1 VIHDPQISPAPD
13 ARMSALA
20 RSAADL
26 GFEIVDFSGFLDE
39 VNRHAAGQRDAIG
52 EVSTAAHGVLA
63 ANARMTE
70 GLTGLAR
77 IADETRETVAG
88 SAELLRGSVGQ
99 AREIAAWVQAL
110 SVRMQGMAE
119 ALKAVLASNAEI
131 TSIASQVNILA
142 INAKIEAARA
152 GDAGRGFAVVAEA
165 INELSGRTATAAEGI
180 GARVTALSGQIT
192 EMTDETTEVAT
203 TAEAITASATEADRA
218 VGDIAGAADASAERT
233 ARIQAEQESVSAAID
248 QFLPVFNNIA
258 EIAGATSREV
268 TAATGR
274 VHALVDRSEAMVQA
288 TVSLGGG
295 TKDQRFID
303 RVQADAARIGR
314 AFEAAISRGDID
326 AAALFD
332 RSYAPIPGTD
342 PAQLMAPFTALTDRL
357 LPPIQEE
364 ALGFD
369 PQVVFCAAV
378 DVNGYLPTHNRK
390 FSQPQGRDPVWN
402 AANARNRRLFD
413 DRVGLKA
420 GRNTAPF
427 LVQVYRRDMGGG
439 EFAMMKDASAPITV
453 NGRHWGAL
461 RLAYRIA

>member
-1 VIHDPQISPAPD
+1 MKHDPQITPAPD

-52 EVSTAAHGVLA
+52 EVSTAARGVLA
-63 ANARMTE
+63 ANARMTT
-70 GLTGLAR
+70 GLDGLAR
-77 IADETRETVAG
+77 IAGETRETVAG
-88 SAELLRGSVGQ
+88 STALLHGSVGK

-110 SVRMQGMAE
+110 SVRIEGMAE
-119 ALKAVLASNAEI
+119 ALAAVRSSNAEI
-131 TSIASQVNILA
+131 ASIARQVNILA

-165 INELSGRTATAAEGI
+165 INELSGRTAVAAEGI
-180 GARVTALSGQIT
+180 GARVLALSGQIT
-192 EMTDETTEVAT
+192 EMTEETTEVAA
-203 TAEAITASATEADRA
+203 TADAITESAAEADRA
-218 VGDIAGAADASAERT
+218 VGNIAEAASASAEGT
-233 ARIQAEQESVSAAID
+233 ARIQIDQASVSTAID
-248 QFLPVFNNIA
+248 QFLPVFNSITGMA
-258 EIAGATSREV
+258 EATSREV
-268 TAATGR
+268 TAATKR

-295 TKDQRFID
+295 TKDQRFIE
-303 RVQADAARIGR
+303 RVQTDAGR
-314 AFEAAISRGDID
+314 VGDAFENAIAKGEIGTE
-326 AAALFD
+326 ALFD
-332 RSYAPIPGTD
+332 HRYTPIPGTD
-342 PAQLMAPFTALTDRL
+342 PEQLMAPFTALTDRL
-357 LPPIQEE
+357 LPPIQED

-378 DVNGYLPTHNRK
+378 DVNGYLPTHNAR

-420 GRNTAPF
+420 GRSTAPF

-439 EFAMMKDASAPITV
+439 EFAMMKDASAPIIV
-453 NGRHWGAL
+453 GGRHWGGL
-461 RLAYRIA
+461 RLAYRIS